1 MMTTP
6 PMMETVEQRHQNSKS
21 YQMILL
27 SFFHETQFCGA
38 QFVSD
43 ENWKIQSI
51 VCVENRK
58 TRSERETKTDLT

>member
-1 MMTTP
+1 
-6 PMMETVEQRHQNSKS
+6 
-21 YQMILL
+21 MILL

>member
-1 MMTTP
+1 
-6 PMMETVEQRHQNSKS
+6 
-21 YQMILL
+21 MILL

-38 QFVSD
+38 QFVSV